1 MRGNN
6 GLQGRKDPAAPG
18 GLPRRCGWVAC
29 HATLPTS
36 GVLTLAAQGLV
47 TCAVGA
53 ASRVAVVNQPVI
65 AGVLALPRAA
75 AVAGIVAA
83 VRRKL
88 RGEPGGVTP

>member
-6 GLQGRKDPAAPG
+6 GLQGRKDRAAQEVFHDPAA
-18 GLPRRCGWVAC
+18 GLPA
-29 HATLPTS
+29 ALPTS

-53 ASRVAVVNQPVI
+53 ASWVVVVNQPVI
-65 AGVLALPRAA
+65 AGVLELQRAA
-75 AVAGIVAA
+75 AVAGIGVA

>member
-1 MRGNN
+1 MACRDARI
-6 GLQGRKDPAAPG
+6 LPPREVFHDAAA
-18 GLPRRCGWVAC
+18 GLP
-29 HATLPTS
+29 ATLPTS